1 MQPEYYLV
9 DNTIYVQDD
18 FERTPKHKESEK
30 RPVYIL
36 NNKVLFENDVIHKQR
51 PIIRLAQL
59 RKEVTLIEAD
69 RPEYQILY
77 DEAQNREYKIIFK
90 ALVNTKIRL
99 PVETFLYNRKKP
111 ELFCEAGTNLI
122 LSITISRDKNRTIAT
137 LECGELFD
145 DTKIQKRIDE
155 VSGKLEAVS
164 GTLKAISG
172 IILELTGEVNYISGD
187 TIFISGD
194 NGRLIF
200 TPDNVYLNELE
211 ASQRMIL
218 FGDKIDLGRW

>member
-1 MQPEYYLV
+1 MPLPEYYLV
-9 DNTIYVQDD
+9 DNTIYVEDG
-18 FERTPKHKESEK
+18 PKSIEHRHDKQ
-30 RPVYIL
+30 YIYTL
-36 NNKVLFENDVIHKQR
+36 NKKVLFENEVITKQK
-51 PIIRLAQL
+51 PIIRLAML
-59 RKEVTLIEAD
+59 RKELTLIEAD

-77 DEAQNREYKIIFK
+77 DDALNREYKIIFK

-99 PVETFLYNRKKP
+99 PEETFLYNRKKA
-111 ELFCEAGTNLI
+111 EVFCKAGTNLI
-122 LSITISRDKNRTIAT
+122 LHITISKSKNKTIAT

-145 DTKIQKRIDE
+145 DSAIQQRIDE
-155 VSGKLEAVS
+155 VSGALGEVS
-164 GTLKAISG
+164 GVLKAVSG

-211 ASQRMIL
+211 VDQRMIL
-218 FGDKIDLGRW
+218 FGNALDEGTW